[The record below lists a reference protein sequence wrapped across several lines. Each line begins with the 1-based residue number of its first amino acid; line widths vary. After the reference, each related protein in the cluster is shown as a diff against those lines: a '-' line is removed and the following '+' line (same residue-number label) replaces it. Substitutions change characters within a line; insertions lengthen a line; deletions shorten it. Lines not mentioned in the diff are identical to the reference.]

1 MKLNISPHFIRL
13 LHMHKPYRWRLVLAF
28 IAMAVTAGTEP
39 VVPYIFQVLL
49 DKGFVGKPAFSLWLV
64 PVAVIG
70 IFVIRGAS
78 TFASSYLMTWVT
90 TRILNEVRG
99 QMFARML
106 DFPLAFYATNSV
118 GKVINSIM
126 FEVQGITDMVTRIF
140 TSIIRSALTVLGLL
154 AWLLYL
160 NWVLTIVTLVLLPLL
175 AIVVRFTSRNLK
187 KLNQDSLRVN
197 AELTQVIEE
206 STRAQQVIKIFG
218 GQDFEKQR
226 FHERSENLRRYTM
239 RMTKTFSSTV
249 PITQFMT
256 ASAVA
261 IVIVMAL
268 IQSGNGQITVG
279 GFVSFI
285 TAMLM
290 LLTPLKQ
297 LAEVNGP
304 LQRGMA
310 AAEAVFSLIDM
321 PTERTGGRNLGK
333 RAAGKIDLVNLCF
346 SYPERDQLALDH
358 VNLSVNA
365 GETVAFVGM
374 SGGGKSTLVNMIPGF
389 YSATSGQ
396 ILLDGEPIEDISL
409 RSLRQQIAMVSQ
421 NVVLFNGTI
430 IDNVAYGDPHP
441 DLAKVEA
448 ALEAAHLG
456 NLMKELHDGIH
467 TVVGDNGSRLS
478 GGQRQRLAI
487 ARAIYKNAPILI
499 LDEATSALD
508 TESERAVQAA
518 LDWLMEGRTTFVI
531 AHRLSTVERADRIVV
546 LSAGQVVE
554 VGSHNELLEKN
565 GAYAKL
571 YHLQF
576 SGEGTEQDE
585 VKLQQLKKLL

>member
-1 MKLNISPHFIRL
+1 MKLNISPYFIRL
-13 LHMHKPYRWRLVLAF
+13 LHMHKPYRWRLLLAF

-49 DKGFVGKPAFSLWLV
+49 DKGFVGKPTFSLWLV

-160 NWVLTIVTLVLLPLL
+160 NWVLTIVTLILLPLL

-218 GQDFEKQR
+218 GQEFEKRR
-226 FHERSENLRRYTM
+226 FHENSENLRRYTM

-310 AAEAVFSLIDM
+310 AAEAVFNLIDM
-321 PTERTGGRNLGK
+321 PTERTGGRALEK
-333 RAAGKIDLVNLCF
+333 RAAGKIDLVDLCF

-365 GETVAFVGM
+365 GETIAFVGM

-389 YSATSGQ
+389 YSATAGQ
-396 ILLDGEPIEDISL
+396 ILLDGESIEDISL

-430 IDNVAYGDPHP
+430 IDNVAYGDPDP

-448 ALEAAHLG
+448 ALDAAHLG
-456 NLMKELHDGIH
+456 DLMKELHDGIH

-554 VGSHNELLEKN
+554 VGSHQELLDKN

-585 VKLQQLKKLL
+585 AKLQQLKKLL